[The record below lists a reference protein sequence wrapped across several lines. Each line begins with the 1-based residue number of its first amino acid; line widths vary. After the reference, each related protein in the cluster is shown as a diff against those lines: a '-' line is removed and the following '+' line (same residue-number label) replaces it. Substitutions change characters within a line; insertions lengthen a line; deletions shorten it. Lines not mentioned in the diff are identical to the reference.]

1 MSYLQKIYYDEELK
15 MSVIEEYTD
24 WGMKKY
30 DGSGN
35 LIAYEKIADDDDFV
49 DSGIN
54 EEADEPDELFYRL
67 YPYEKRKFEKA
78 EN

>member
-1 MSYLQKIYYDEELK
+1 MSYLQKRYYDNELK
-15 MSVIEEYTD
+15 MFVVEEYTD

-30 DGSGN
+30 DILGN
-35 LIAYEKIADDDDFV
+35 LIAYEKIADDDFV

-67 YPYEKRKFEKA
+67 YPCEKRKFEKA
-78 EN
+78 EK

>member
-1 MSYLQKIYYDEELK
+1 MSYLQKRYYDEELK
-15 MSVIEEYTD
+15 TIVFEEYTD

-30 DGSGN
+30 DSFGN

-49 DSGIN
+49 SENIN
-54 EEADEPDELFYRL
+54 EEIDEPDEVFYKL
-67 YPYEKRKFEKA
+67 YPCEKRKFEKA

>member
-1 MSYLQKIYYDEELK
+1 MSCLKKTYYDKELK
-15 MSVIEEYTD
+15 TFVVKEYTD

-49 DSGIN
+49 SDNIN
-54 EEADEPDELFYRL
+54 EEIDEPDEVFYKL
-67 YPYEKRKFEKA
+67 YPWERRKLE
-78 EN
+78 EE

>member
-1 MSYLQKIYYDEELK
+1 MSYLQKRYYDNELK
-15 MSVIEEYTD
+15 TTVVEEYTD

-49 DSGIN
+49 DSGID
-54 EEADEPDELFYRL
+54 EGADEPDEFFYRL
-67 YPYEKRKFEKA
+67 YSWEKRKLE
-78 EN
+78 EE

>member
-1 MSYLQKIYYDEELK
+1 MSYLQKTYYDEELK
-15 MSVIEEYTD
+15 MFVVEEYTD

-49 DSGIN
+49 DSGID

-67 YPYEKRKFEKA
+67 YPCEKRKLE
-78 EN
+78 EE